1 MKRLIALILVIIVT
15 LSFVPVY
22 AQDTKS
28 ESNET
33 QFLKTVGVLEAGFSE
48 NSKITKGE
56 FTKRIVNLL
65 YPDVDFS
72 ALNAEGAFND
82 VNESTKDASYIKAA
96 KDLGIVNG
104 NTSNMFYAD
113 SNISS
118 VDAVVIAC
126 NALGYSIYAKE
137 LGGYPTGYMTV
148 ASNNQLTKGLSYMDE
163 IDGLYMAKLLYNV
176 LFLFPAKI
184 ESISVDGITISE
196 NRINVLETVYN
207 IKKYDAILW
216 DNGVSSVDGVSLGD
230 EERCVFLISSD
241 NTYISAYTGSTDIS
255 GHLGSRMNVYIFY
268 DELKGRSEII
278 KYTIHSVSEEYMI
291 NADRIIKFDENG
303 IEFEKEGNSGK
314 TEKISFKNSLPPVLL
329 NGVIYAGYDIN
340 ALIPDDG
347 FIRVPVNGGDIPLVE
362 IISFNIYAN
371 GVKGKARNIVADTL
385 DMEEGYINCRL
396 SPENSLKFEEND
408 TLRYISVGENNLS
421 YLKEGAIVSV
431 AQSYEKV
438 NGGYLYLLAVCNDKV
453 NGAVTGTSVADKKI
467 TVGNEELEVSD
478 SILKVKSGFIS
489 NIKFNE
495 DAVFYLDS
503 TGKIA
508 YSSSNIRAI
517 KNYAYILASAVRTS
531 ADKTLYI
538 KLLDK
543 EGIVDEYIAADKIKI
558 NNTDYTDMDRAYT
571 ALTKCAAGSSYT
583 QSIKKPVI
591 VTFNSAGKI
600 REIDTD
606 TPNISGSTDIN
617 IYSTHSHIKY
627 SNEEISD
634 NNALKA
640 GYRSPRANIV
650 NKGKS
655 YSIDGRFYMNSDTV
669 IFSVPEIDMYGL
681 DVWTD
686 YASNQYGYYK
696 KTPVEKI
703 VKEYEG
709 SIEDKYYRLYD
720 LASFDDRKCYDI
732 QGYDIDPDTGY
743 AGLVVLR
750 GRNDVYWYGKVPY
763 TSGYP
768 MAVFLNKAEAYDEE
782 FDRMVTKVYY
792 TTDGKNKLSATIDTE
807 NTLKI
812 YKYLLDGSTAS
823 ENGFGINVPA
833 LKKGD
838 IVRIITQDGRI
849 SHIERVV
856 KADNLFKAFSSIGYP
871 YVEPN
876 PYTNV
881 FPFDERTSYN
891 SISGNYVVAAGY
903 VRSQSQGNLNVML
916 GKNTVDSVDT
926 SAPLTY
932 TEQIYNVAAVKPI
945 VITVSVDKNDYNKVK
960 EITKVEQGD
969 YTDIVTTSETGGNT
983 DKASLVII
991 KSTNYNVE
999 TVFIINR
1006 EGI

>member
-230 EERCVFLISSD
+230 EERCIFLISSD
-241 NTYISAYTGSTDIS
+241 NTYISAYAGSTDIS

-268 DELKGRSEII
+268 DELKGRSEIV
-278 KYTIHSVSEEYMI
+278 KYTIHSASEEYMI

-314 TEKISFKNSLPPVLL
+314 TEKISFKNSLPPILL

-371 GVKGKARNIVADTL
+371 GVKGKARNIVVDTF

-396 SPENSLKFEEND
+396 SPENSLKFEE
-408 TLRYISVGENNLS
+408 
-421 YLKEGAIVSV
+421 
-431 AQSYEKV
+431 
-438 NGGYLYLLAVCNDKV
+438 
-453 NGAVTGTSVADKKI
+453 
-467 TVGNEELEVSD
+467 
-478 SILKVKSGFIS
+478 
-489 NIKFNE
+489 
-495 DAVFYLDS
+495 
-503 TGKIA
+503 
-508 YSSSNIRAI
+508 
-517 KNYAYILASAVRTS
+517 
-531 ADKTLYI
+531 
-538 KLLDK
+538 
-543 EGIVDEYIAADKIKI
+543 
-558 NNTDYTDMDRAYT
+558 
-571 ALTKCAAGSSYT
+571 
-583 QSIKKPVI
+583 
-591 VTFNSAGKI
+591 
-600 REIDTD
+600 
-606 TPNISGSTDIN
+606 
-617 IYSTHSHIKY
+617 
-627 SNEEISD
+627 
-634 NNALKA
+634 
-640 GYRSPRANIV
+640 
-650 NKGKS
+650 
-655 YSIDGRFYMNSDTV
+655 SDT
-669 IFSVPEIDMYGL
+669 I
-681 DVWTD
+681 
-686 YASNQYGYYK
+686 
-696 KTPVEKI
+696 
-703 VKEYEG
+703 
-709 SIEDKYYRLYD
+709 R
-720 LASFDDRKCYDI
+720 
-732 QGYDIDPDTGY
+732 
-743 AGLVVLR
+743 
-750 GRNDVYWYGKVPY
+750 
-763 TSGYP
+763 
-768 MAVFLNKAEAYDEE
+768 
-782 FDRMVTKVYY
+782 
-792 TTDGKNKLSATIDTE
+792 
-807 NTLKI
+807 
-812 YKYLLDGSTAS
+812 
-823 ENGFGINVPA
+823 
-833 LKKGD
+833 
-838 IVRIITQDGRI
+838 
-849 SHIERVV
+849 
-856 KADNLFKAFSSIGYP
+856 
-871 YVEPN
+871 
-876 PYTNV
+876 
-881 FPFDERTSYN
+881 
-891 SISGNYVVAAGY
+891 
-903 VRSQSQGNLNVML
+903 
-916 GKNTVDSVDT
+916 
-926 SAPLTY
+926 
-932 TEQIYNVAAVKPI
+932 
-945 VITVSVDKNDYNKVK
+945 
-960 EITKVEQGD
+960 
-969 YTDIVTTSETGGNT
+969 
-983 DKASLVII
+983 
-991 KSTNYNVE
+991 
-999 TVFIINR
+999 
-1006 EGI
+1006 